1 MSAESSRSIFLR
13 LPTELREWVA
23 HEALVGRRSK
33 NALVI
38 EAVELLKASR
48 TERLAD
54 EKHALAIELA
64 ISVARLPKGTA
75 IVLQTEHDH
84 LRTDILVREP
94 SQTNCSIL
102 ARVRGEQVVFVDN
115 VAGNACSGDRQ

>member
-13 LPTELREWVA
+13 LPADLREWVA
-23 HEALVGRRSK
+23 HEALVGRRSM

-38 EAVELLKASR
+38 EAVEFLKASR

-64 ISVARLPKGTA
+64 ISLARCPKGTE
-75 IVLQTEHDH
+75 IIFRPGNNTHKTE
-84 LRTDILVREP
+84 ILIRKP
-94 SQTNCSIL
+94 SQADYSVL
-102 ARVRGEQVVFVDN
+102 ASVHGEEVVFADDPVTIFTE
-115 VAGNACSGDRQ
+115 SGV

>member
-13 LPTELREWVA
+13 LPADLRQWVV
-23 HEALVGRRSK
+23 HEALIGRRSM
-33 NALVI
+33 NALVV

-64 ISVARLPKGTA
+64 ISMARLPRGTA
-75 IVLQTEHDH
+75 IVLQTKHHH
-84 LRTDILVREP
+84 LGTDILVREP
-94 SQTNCSIL
+94 SQAGYSVL
-102 ARVRGEQVVFVDN
+102 ACVRGEEVVFADN
-115 VAGNACSGDRQ
+115 FVTPVTESEA

>member
-1 MSAESSRSIFLR
+1 MFAESSRSIFLR